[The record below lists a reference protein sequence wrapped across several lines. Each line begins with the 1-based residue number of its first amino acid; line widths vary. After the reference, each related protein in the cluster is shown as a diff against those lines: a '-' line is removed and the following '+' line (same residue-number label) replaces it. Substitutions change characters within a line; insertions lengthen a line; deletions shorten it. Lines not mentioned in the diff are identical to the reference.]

1 MEVQFTPE
9 QEAQLSK
16 IANSVGTDAEHL
28 VQDAAL
34 RLLKEEARFIDAV
47 KLGEAELER
56 GEYLSSEEV
65 GARLERLFQS

>member
-1 MEVQFTPE
+1 MDVQFTPE